1 MVPDICI
8 SPVHIKQLLDFRN
21 NRLTDKAPLGIDMS
35 EEGRKALTQLH
46 TLVLELIEEASRAK
60 HRGNK
65 DAQEA
70 RHEGKNMLHFSL

>member
-8 SPVHIKQLLDFRN
+8 SPVHIKQLLNFRN
-21 NRLTDKAPLGIDMS
+21 NKTTEKAHPVIGMA

-46 TLVLELIEEASRAK
+46 TVVLELIEEASRAK

-70 RHEGKNMLHFSL
+70 RHEGKSKQHYSL